1 MSRRKVPP
9 QAGSPHANRPRR
21 DSGLGLKPIAGAT
34 ALACACLSAPAWA
47 QPSSAPV
54 TREEYQKLQQQI
66 NSVESNYQREI
77 SDLKA
82 KLKALKNQPP
92 PPAGAPQPAGASDVE
107 QRVSELESQLDD
119 VRSLALSSKPGNN
132 KFVVTGFGSVGYT
145 NAEGSNSSFT
155 AGFNPIILYKL
166 GERVFAEA
174 ELEFTYE
181 DNGDTATELEFA
193 KLAYIV
199 NDHLTLSGGR
209 FLTPLSTFKEHL
221 HPTWIN
227 KLPDQPLF
235 AEGPIRL
242 IPTSSLGFEGRGAFA
257 MGKTKLT
264 YAAYVTN
271 GFALDAS
278 GPTAGQLTFDN
289 NVDLNNG
296 KSGGARIGFF
306 PFPALEVVYA
316 FNLGKVGAPGAGNP
330 TALVQDIAISYVKE
344 SEKIGGKLDVRGEL
358 VFSRVNDQDFGSGV
372 FNNNRNGG
380 YAQIAYRPTMS
391 DSFFQNVEGVFRYD
405 FVNQP
410 SNGGAPASFDE
421 NRYTVG
427 VNYWLSPSAVLKFA
441 YQIDAK
447 SGATMDNNAFMV
459 QFAIGF

>member
-1 MSRRKVPP
+1 M
-9 QAGSPHANRPRR
+9 
-21 DSGLGLKPIAGAT
+21 
-34 ALACACLSAPAWA
+34 
-47 QPSSAPV
+47 
-54 TREEYQKLQQQI
+54 
-66 NSVESNYQREI
+66 
-77 SDLKA
+77 
-82 KLKALKNQPP
+82 
-92 PPAGAPQPAGASDVE
+92 
-107 QRVSELESQLDD
+107 SELESQLDD